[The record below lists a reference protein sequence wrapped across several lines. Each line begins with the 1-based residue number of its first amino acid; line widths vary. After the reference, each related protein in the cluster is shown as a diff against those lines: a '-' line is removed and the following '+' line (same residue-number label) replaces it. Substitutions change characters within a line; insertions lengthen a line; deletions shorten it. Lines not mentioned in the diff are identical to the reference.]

1 MLRADLTEQCKH
13 EKKIKQDQPIILIAT
28 DLDGSSVGL
37 SLRVYVSNEEYWDEL
52 YSLNEIIAKTLR
64 KYSYPLSQN
73 ALSIVDKRKVLILL
87 PLSNS
92 IFQILSKKDRFD
104 V

>member
-13 EKKIKQDQPIILIAT
+13 EKKIKQDQPIILLAT

-37 SLRVYVSNEEYWDEL
+37 SLRVYVSNEDYWDEL

-73 ALSIVDKRKVLILL
+73 VLSIVDKRKGVDIA
-87 PLSNS
+87 PAKQFN
-92 IFQILSKKDRFD
+92 IPNTK
-104 V
+104 